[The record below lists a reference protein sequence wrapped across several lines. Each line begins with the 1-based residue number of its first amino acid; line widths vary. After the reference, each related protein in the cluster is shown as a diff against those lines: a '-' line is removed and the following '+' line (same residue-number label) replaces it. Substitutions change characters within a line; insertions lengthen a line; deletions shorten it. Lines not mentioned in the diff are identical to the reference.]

1 MMERDLQ
8 NHLIELSKTV
18 QNMPNMKVSTI
29 LEESV
34 KYLQK
39 IYSNLAE
46 DVADEVNLNKKVVDE
61 LREKVVT
68 KYSTP
73 EGLVVKMTAME
84 KVVSECNALAAGVPD
99 RERRMK
105 DRLAGL
111 LLHLDREMI
120 STRRM
125 VDNGGDQ
132 DV

>member
-1 MMERDLQ
+1 MLSGRPDLGRSPMEWDLQ

-39 IYSNLAE
+39 IYSKEAE

-68 KYSTP
+68 KY
-73 EGLVVKMTAME
+73 
-84 KVVSECNALAAGVPD
+84 
-99 RERRMK
+99 
-105 DRLAGL
+105 
-111 LLHLDREMI
+111 
-120 STRRM
+120 
-125 VDNGGDQ
+125 
-132 DV
+132 